1 MNNPKTR
8 AAVLGR
14 LSTQMLDTFG
24 GLKLGAGKAGKFL
37 MLVAASTLGATDEA
51 GNTMTQQEQEA
62 HIAHLHAKL
71 DEFAAEVQQ
80 KLLGAPVS

>member
-1 MNNPKTR
+1 VSNRNAR
-8 AAVLGR
+8 IA
-14 LSTQMLDTFG
+14 LSGLANQILDTFTELG
-24 GLKLGAGKAGKFL
+24 LGADKAGEFL
-37 MLVAASTLGATDEA
+37 MMVAASTLGAQDAA